1 VSSRLPRSADTRR
14 RIASGVRHRGLALDE
29 LLRER
34 YERTHIVGV
43 SKIAYVRATPRCLDW
58 RRDRQHTSANDYGSW
73 AGPDAITFGREGKST
88 RVSGPYDNP
97 AATLAAS
104 RSTGRALL
112 AIVQEFGAVAGLAA
126 VVGLV
131 VLSALY
137 VSHARDVKRLREWA
151 GGAPEGLG
159 PGIGVPGRAAGVPQ
173 PAQPQ
178 TAATASGAPASL
190 ADLRPA
196 TAAGASARRPVASQ
210 PVRPTPSTQRPI
222 TEPAA
227 SRTVPEQAVVIPPR
241 RSQPWH
247 SRIGARSAPV
257 LVGLLAVGGV
267 ATYGVSQL
275 VGRDAGD
282 HSGKTQA
289 IDNGL
294 SRKPKR
300 SGVAVKPGTVT
311 VAVLNGTT
319 VNGLAAALRDQI
331 AAAGFKKG
339 TINVFSDQQLA
350 ESVVEY
356 APGHL
361 AEAKAVGRIVG
372 ISQREPVTANSR
384 ALAGDAT
391 VIVIAGADK
400 AP

>member
-1 VSSRLPRSADTRR
+1 M
-14 RIASGVRHRGLALDE
+14 
-29 LLRER
+29 
-34 YERTHIVGV
+34 
-43 SKIAYVRATPRCLDW
+43 
-58 RRDRQHTSANDYGSW
+58 
-73 AGPDAITFGREGKST
+73 FGREGKST

-112 AIVQEFGAVAGLAA
+112 AIVHEFGAVAGLAA

-151 GGAPEGLG
+151 GRAPERSG
-159 PGIGVPGRAAGVPQ
+159 PGVTAVPKRAAGVPP

-190 ADLRPA
+190 TDLRPA

-210 PVRPTPSTQRPI
+210 RVRPTPSTQRPI

-339 TINVFSDQQLA
+339 TINVFSDQPLA

-356 APGHL
+356 EPGHR
-361 AEAKAVGRIVG
+361 AEAEAVGRIVG

>member
-1 VSSRLPRSADTRR
+1 
-14 RIASGVRHRGLALDE
+14 
-29 LLRER
+29 
-34 YERTHIVGV
+34 
-43 SKIAYVRATPRCLDW
+43 
-58 RRDRQHTSANDYGSW
+58 
-73 AGPDAITFGREGKST
+73 
-88 RVSGPYDNP
+88 
-97 AATLAAS
+97 
-104 RSTGRALL
+104 LL
-112 AIVQEFGAVAGLAA
+112 AIVQEVGAVAGLAA

-151 GGAPEGLG
+151 GRAPEGLG
-159 PGIGVPGRAAGVPQ
+159 PGIA
-173 PAQPQ
+173 
-178 TAATASGAPASL
+178 
-190 ADLRPA
+190 
-196 TAAGASARRPVASQ
+196 
-210 PVRPTPSTQRPI
+210 TPSTQRPI

-227 SRTVPEQAVVIPPR
+227 SHIAPQQDAVIRPQ
-241 RSQPWH
+241 RSQPWY
-247 SRIGARSAPV
+247 SRIGTRAAPV

-275 VGRDAGD
+275 AGGDGGD

-289 IDNGL
+289 NDNGL

-300 SGVAVKPGTVT
+300 SGVAVKPGNVT

-319 VNGLAAALRDQI
+319 VNGLAAMLRDQL
-331 AAAGFKKG
+331 AAAGFQKG
-339 TINVFSDQQLA
+339 AINVYSDQQLA

-361 AEAKAVGRIVG
+361 AEAKAVGRRLG
-372 ISQREPVTANSR
+372 ISQHEPVTANSL

>member
-1 VSSRLPRSADTRR
+1 
-14 RIASGVRHRGLALDE
+14 
-29 LLRER
+29 
-34 YERTHIVGV
+34 
-43 SKIAYVRATPRCLDW
+43 VRATPRCLDW

-88 RVSGPYDNP
+88 RVSGPYDNS

-151 GGAPEGLG
+151 GGAPEGLR
-159 PGIGVPGRAAGVPQ
+159 PGIAVPGRAAGVPQ
-173 PAQPQ
+173 PAQAQ
-178 TAATASGAPASL
+178 
-190 ADLRPA
+190 
-196 TAAGASARRPVASQ
+196 
-210 PVRPTPSTQRPI
+210 PI

-227 SRTVPEQAVVIPPR
+227 SRTVPEQAAVIPPR
-241 RSQPWH
+241 RSQRRH

-356 APGHL
+356 APGNL

-372 ISQREPVTANSR
+372 ISRREPVTADSR

>member
-1 VSSRLPRSADTRR
+1 ML
-14 RIASGVRHRGLALDE
+14 
-29 LLRER
+29 
-34 YERTHIVGV
+34 
-43 SKIAYVRATPRCLDW
+43 ATPRSLDW
-58 RRDRQHTSANDYGSW
+58 RRDPQHTSANDYGSW
-73 AGPDAITFGREGKST
+73 AGDAVTFGREGKPT

-97 AATLAAS
+97 AATLGAS

-112 AIVQEFGAVAGLAA
+112 AIVQELGAVAGLAA

-131 VLSALY
+131 VLSALH

-151 GGAPEGLG
+151 GRAPEGLG
-159 PGIGVPGRAAGVPQ
+159 PGIAVPGRAAGASRRSPVAPQ
-173 PAQPQ
+173 PVQ
-178 TAATASGAPASL
+178 
-190 ADLRPA
+190 
-196 TAAGASARRPVASQ
+196 
-210 PVRPTPSTQRPI
+210 PTPSTQRPI

-227 SRTVPEQAVVIPPR
+227 SQVAPQQDATIPPR
-241 RSQPWH
+241 RSQPWY
-247 SRIGARSAPV
+247 SRIGTLSAPV

-275 VGRDAGD
+275 VGGDGGD

-289 IDNGL
+289 NDNGL
-294 SRKPKR
+294 SRKPNR

-331 AAAGFKKG
+331 AAAGYKKG
-339 TINVFSDQQLA
+339 TINVFSDQQLG

-372 ISQREPVTANSR
+372 ISQHELVTANSR

>member
-1 VSSRLPRSADTRR
+1 M
-14 RIASGVRHRGLALDE
+14 
-29 LLRER
+29 
-34 YERTHIVGV
+34 VGV
-43 SKIAYVRATPRCLDW
+43 SKTAYVLATSRRLDW
-58 RRDRQHTSANDYGSW
+58 RRDLQQTNTNDYGPW
-73 AGPDAITFGREGKST
+73 AGASAITFGRDGKPT
-88 RVSGPYDNP
+88 YVSGPYDNP
-97 AATLAAS
+97 AATHAAS

-112 AIVQEFGAVAGLAA
+112 AIVQEIGAAAGFAAVLGLA
-126 VVGLV
+126 

-151 GGAPEGLG
+151 GRAPEGLG
-159 PGIGVPGRAAGVPQ
+159 PGIAVPGRAAGVPRS
-173 PAQPQ
+173 AQPQ
-178 TAATASGAPASL
+178 AAATASGTPASL
-190 ADLRPA
+190 APRPA
-196 TAAGASARRPVASQ
+196 TPVGASGPPPVGPQ
-210 PVRPTPSTQRPI
+210 PVRRTPSRQRPI
-222 TEPAA
+222 TRPAA
-227 SRTVPEQAVVIPPR
+227 SQVAPQQDAVIPPR
-241 RSQPWH
+241 RSQPWY
-247 SRIGARSAPV
+247 SRIGARSAPF

-275 VGRDAGD
+275 VGGDGGD

-289 IDNGL
+289 NENGL
-294 SRKPKR
+294 SHTPKR
-300 SGVAVKPGTVT
+300 SGVAVKPGNVT

-372 ISQREPVTANSR
+372 ISQHAPVTANSR

>member
-1 VSSRLPRSADTRR
+1 VL
-14 RIASGVRHRGLALDE
+14 
-29 LLRER
+29 
-34 YERTHIVGV
+34 
-43 SKIAYVRATPRCLDW
+43 ATPGCLDW
-58 RRDRQHTSANDYGSW
+58 RRDPQHTSANDYGSW
-73 AGPDAITFGREGKST
+73 AGPGA
-88 RVSGPYDNP
+88 VMP
-97 AATLAAS
+97 
-104 RSTGRALL
+104 
-112 AIVQEFGAVAGLAA
+112 AIVQELGAVAGLAA
-126 VVGLV
+126 TLGLV

-151 GGAPEGLG
+151 GRAPEGLG
-159 PGIGVPGRAAGVPQ
+159 PGIALPGRAAGTPP
-173 PAQPQ
+173 PAKPH
-178 TAATASGAPASL
+178 TAATARTAPAALSG
-190 ADLRPA
+190 LRPA
-196 TAAGASARRPVASQ
+196 IAAGVSAR
-210 PVRPTPSTQRPI
+210 I
-222 TEPAA
+222 
-227 SRTVPEQAVVIPPR
+227 IPPG
-241 RSQPWH
+241 RSQPWY
-247 SRIGARSAPV
+247 SRLGTRSAPV

-267 ATYGVSQL
+267 ATYGVSRL
-275 VGRDAGD
+275 AGGDGGD

-289 IDNGL
+289 NDNRV

-300 SGVAVKPGTVT
+300 SGLAVKPGTVT

-372 ISQREPVTANSR
+372 ISRREPVTASSR